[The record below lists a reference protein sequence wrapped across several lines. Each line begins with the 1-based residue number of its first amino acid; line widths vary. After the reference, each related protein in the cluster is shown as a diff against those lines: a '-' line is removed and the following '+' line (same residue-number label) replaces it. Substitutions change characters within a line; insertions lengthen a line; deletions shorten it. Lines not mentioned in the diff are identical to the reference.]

1 MEYLTKE
8 WLIEWANKHCSNNPT
23 KEEREKA
30 FEDARIEAEKIL
42 SKLDKMEITF
52 EPIIFDMRD
61 FPTNLSFNVAMDI
74 VGKRYKNVE
83 GIKVEYAKPE
93 NKKKKEVYIQFL
105 IRKEKIKNNERK

>member
-8 WLIEWANKHCSNNPT
+8 WLLEWANKHCSNNPT

-30 FEDARIEAEKIL
+30 FEDARIEAEKML

-61 FPTNLSFNVAMDI
+61 FSTNLSFNVAMDI
-74 VGKRYKNVE
+74 VGKRYKNEEKINVRY
-83 GIKVEYAKPE
+83 VKPE
-93 NKKKKEVYIQFL
+93 DEKTKDVFFQFHIVL
-105 IRKEKIKNNERK
+105 EKEKKNKS